1 MSEMSVRQKDV
12 FEFIAEY
19 HKKNGYSPSISDI
32 AASLCIRTS
41 TAYTHLN
48 ALKKKGFIA
57 SKDNT
62 PRSFTITEK
71 QNAAMMA

>member
-1 MSEMSVRQKDV
+1 MSEMSARQKDV

-19 HKKNGYSPSISDI
+19 HKKNGYSPAISDI
-32 AASLCIRTS
+32 AAGLCIRTS

-48 ALKKKGFIA
+48 ALKKKGCIV

-62 PRSFTITEK
+62 PRSFVVLKDPQPII
-71 QNAAMMA
+71 AG